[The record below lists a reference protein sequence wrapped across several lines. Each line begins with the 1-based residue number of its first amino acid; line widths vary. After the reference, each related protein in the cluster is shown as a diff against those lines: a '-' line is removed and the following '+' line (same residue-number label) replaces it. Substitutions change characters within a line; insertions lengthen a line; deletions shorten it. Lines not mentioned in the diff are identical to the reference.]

1 MQEAVSLSLPGVV
14 KTALRRGLALVKAG
28 RGGKGLKRATIDAA
42 RRGLES
48 GKWSPEKWIK
58 AAAWLARHK
67 VDRRPGWKAKGKETP
82 GFTAWCL
89 WGDSGDGKGWA
100 AIRARAEQIK
110 KERKKMKEDHLIES
124 FVRAVEL
131 KEASLELPDDMEL
144 GDYFRGVSEKGRE
157 VALDFAFSIPGG
169 KPSEVPRFGAY
180 MEFIYADRAVFY
192 TWMHSGELREAKY
205 VQVNHSIVDGV
216 VQATDP
222 VEVEVEWKS
231 GHQIKKV
238 AEDRASAEEA
248 APGLIEA
255 LRTDPTG
262 DSIKAAEGALSHLS
276 GTGSEYAAPLGI
288 ALSEARRSR
297 QS

>member
-48 GKWSPEKWIK
+48 GKWPPEKWIK

-110 KERKKMKEDHLIES
+110 KERKKMKEQLLIES
-124 FVRAVEL
+124 MGRQL
-131 KEASLELPDDMEL
+131 KEAALELPDEMEL
-144 GDYFRGVSEKGRE
+144 SDYTWQVEAAGRKA
-157 VALDFAFSIPGG
+157 ALDMAFEIPAG

-180 MEFIYADRAVFY
+180 MEFVYADRAVFY
-192 TWMHSGELREAKY
+192 VWMSRPGEVTESKY
-205 VQVNHSIVDGV
+205 VQVSHSIVDGKV
-216 VQATDP
+216 EASDP
-222 VEVEVEWKS
+222 VFVEVEWKS

-255 LRTDPTG
+255 LRANPTG
-262 DSIKAAEGALSHLS
+262 DSIKAAESALSYLS
-276 GTGSEYAAPLGI
+276 GTGSEHAAPLGI